1 MTFNCTGVPDAGE
14 GRDWQP
20 LVGKYVEIYR
30 DGKPYR
36 SGLVELAMPDGS
48 GLWIAADGILGR
60 ELIWKDVFTVHG
72 HPYQKLSGRDLPSV
86 RNSINA
92 SASFLTGNVIRGNG

>member
-1 MTFNCTGVPDAGE
+1 LNCTGVRDAGE
-14 GRDWQP
+14 GQDWQS
-20 LVGKYVEIYR
+20 LVGKSVEICR

-60 ELIWKDVFTVHG
+60 ELIWNDAFTVHED
-72 HPYQKLSGRDLPSV
+72 PSQKLNSTDLPSV

-92 SASFLTGNVIRGNG
+92 SANFVTGNAIRGNG